1 MVVILKRTTMK
12 RLIYILL
19 SAAVMMVACE
29 PEQIITNDP
38 VVEFTFGN
46 IEVEATD
53 YSATASVVTPYMT
66 LDGKRYNDV
75 NIYIEYWA
83 TGSDVKIKAT
93 EYTTSDDGNLL
104 NFALNNLNQDTQY
117 DMYVVIDGGSYGSKH
132 SDTYSFSTEA
142 HIARYTTTL
151 NYDVAARGLYAD
163 ITLKDVAYLVDDQRA
178 EIAMLT
184 FKYKR
189 TADAAWMTTNIDGD
203 ALLDS
208 KEIVR
213 IPAEG
218 EAWLEENCDYMISA
232 EIVAAEEGM
241 PTLTVDFDGFKTSYA
256 EVTAEISRPALAI
269 EEEMLTI
276 AIENV
281 EVLFDGIV
289 IADYPGTNYYIAYRK
304 ANSSEWS
311 APIAAE
317 YAEGTMRHT
326 MSIET
331 LDRGKVYEFRASVE
345 AGAKRTLCTSEV
357 ASITIP
363 EEETPVTPPTP
374 PTPPAPGDT
383 DTSDIAGTWRL
394 AEWRGEEPS
403 FDVYLDITADGV
415 VKLWQRITT
424 REWELYYSTVSIE
437 DSIISGVYSDGV
449 AWSTS
454 YGISLGE
461 DSMTWVATN
470 DSGDVSVYVPAELP
484 TDLPAESHDATRA
497 VTRFL

>member
-38 VVEFTFGN
+38 VVEFTFGKVR
-46 IEVEATD
+46 IETTD
-53 YSATASVVTPYMT
+53 NSADIFVDMPYITVDGQIYTDAVVYM
-66 LDGKRYNDV
+66 
-75 NIYIEYWA
+75 EYWPIS
-83 TGSDVKIKAT
+83 SDVKHKVT
-93 EYTTSDDGNLL
+93 EYSTLEDGATIH
-104 NFALNNLNQDTQY
+104 FALTGLEQLTQY
-117 DMYVVIDGGSYGSKH
+117 NMHVVLDGGNYGTEH
-132 SDTYSFSTEA
+132 SDSNKFNTKEHVYSYSTPISCEVD
-142 HIARYTTTL
+142 T
-151 NYDVAARGLYAD
+151 RGLYAD

-256 EVTAEISRPALAI
+256 EVTANISQPALTI
-269 EEEMLTI
+269 EEEMLTVDV
-276 AIENV
+276 ENV

-403 FDVYLDITADGV
+403 FDVYLDIKADGIV
-415 VKLWQRITT
+415 TLWQRITT
-424 REWELYYSTVSIE
+424 REWELYYSSVSID

-470 DSGDVSVYVPAELP
+470 DSSDVSVYVPAELP
-484 TDLPAESHDATRA
+484 TDLPAESHEATRA